1 MESNSNIDWKKKYEA
16 QENLMLEY
24 WTDLTNYRT
33 LVTKLKAEVN
43 TFRNRLEYSE
53 ERAKN
58 LEKGLRATLFEE
70 TIYEYYQNFKN

>member
-1 MESNSNIDWKKKYEA
+1 MESNSNIDWKMKYEA
-16 QENLMLEY
+16 QERMIFDY
-24 WTDLTNYRT
+24 MTDLANYRI
-33 LVTKLKAEVN
+33 LAAQLKAEVN